1 MCLLVT
7 YVCCAH
13 LFPHCIRN
21 VCSKDRL
28 IHFVLCIFL
37 FFIFYSLLSCRCYRC
52 RFLSGLVCH
61 FLICSLFSFC
71 VSPLYRGFPRS
82 HRLYYIEHTHTKWKH
97 NNRRNN
103 QWQQWQQQYQS
114 NKCLTMINLFG
125 TENSV
130 FILFWMNALHV
141 DVDVCV
147 STRVEYGL
155 VLYISK
161 SKINS

>member
-1 MCLLVT
+1 MSAGDIC
-7 YVCCAH
+7 
-13 LFPHCIRN
+13 
-21 VCSKDRL
+21 
-28 IHFVLCIFL
+28 VLCTFVSALYPKCL
-37 FFIFYSLLSCRCYRC
+37 FVGSIDSFRIMYFS
-52 RFLSGLVCH
+52 
-61 FLICSLFSFC
+61 CSLSFTHSFLVAVIVVVFYLVWFAIFWSVPFSFG
-71 VSPLYRGFPRS
+71 VFLYRGFPRS

-97 NNRRNN
+97 NNQRNN

-141 DVDVCV
+141 DVCV

-161 SKINS
+161 SNINS